1 MTQANQRRGRA
12 RELSGAAPGDERTPS
27 KPIGEV
33 RYADRQRTDTK
44 RRDDVATE
52 TNKAARRSALE
63 GPAAYAPHDP
73 DETKRLNRKKSQ
85 PR

>member
-1 MTQANQRRGRA
+1 MTQANQTRGRA
-12 RELSGAAPGDERTPS
+12 RQLSGAAPGDERTPS

-33 RYADRQRTDTK
+33 RYADPPRNTK
-44 RRDDVATE
+44 RRNDGTTE
-52 TNKAARRSALE
+52 TNRAARQSVLE

-73 DETKRLNRKKSQ
+73 EETKRLNRKKSQ